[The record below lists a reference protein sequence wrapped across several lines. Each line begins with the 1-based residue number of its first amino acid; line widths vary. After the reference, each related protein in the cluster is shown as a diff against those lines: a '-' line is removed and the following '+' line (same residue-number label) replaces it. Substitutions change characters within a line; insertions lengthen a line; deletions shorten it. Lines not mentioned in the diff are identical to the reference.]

1 MSKSFVAGFGLVI
14 AGLTC
19 GTIEKM
25 FYVNRLD
32 EYNVVQESFF
42 LPLSIFLTLTGFVM
56 LAFVAGRFFVKRVQ
70 SQR

>member
-1 MSKSFVAGFGLVI
+1 MSKSFVAGLGLVI

-19 GTIEKM
+19 GTIEMM
-25 FYVNRLD
+25 FYGNRLD

-42 LPLSIFLTLTGFVM
+42 LPLSIFLTLTGIVI
-56 LAFVAGRFFVKRVQ
+56 LAFVTGRFFVKRVQ